1 MKINNR
7 KSVSDNLKKYDY
19 LAKDNDFIEVTEWTN
34 GEGIDVQI
42 SEKPT
47 ISITYGEL
55 EALNYLKSTLMY
67 NDIQNLHSI
76 KLVQPLL

>member
-67 NDIQNLHSI
+67 NDI
-76 KLVQPLL
+76 

>member
-1 MKINNR
+1 MKINTR

-19 LAKDNDFIEVTEWTN
+19 LAKDGEFIEVIEWTN

-42 SEKPT
+42 SEKPV

-55 EALNYLKSTLMY
+55 EAINYLTKSLQY
-67 NDIQNLHSI
+67 ER
-76 KLVQPLL
+76 V